1 MPRYRH
7 LVRLANR
14 QLQHW
19 FPGASRQTRLP
30 QANHAFAALHQGN
43 YATIPN
49 YLVTDLR
56 YMDAGDKAQKRQ
68 AGPPGT
74 GLPIAMSAIT
84 TSALDTPSRRS
95 MERTCDDLAIFVIV
109 VVGFVAS
116 LTFRD
121 YGLGWDDYTH
131 AEYADLLLRMYGSGF
146 KDTGALSFANL
157 YMYGGGF
164 DMAAA
169 LLHKVIPLELFE
181 TRRLLGAVVG
191 IIGLSVTWRL
201 GRRVGGP
208 LAGLAALLLLAL
220 CPTFYGH
227 MFMNPKDAPFAVA
240 MVILML
246 GLVRLAE
253 EYPSPS
259 PRTILIVGLG
269 AGLSL
274 GSRILGGLALIY
286 AVIGFLPMLLEE
298 IRTQGGREAVRR
310 FVYVVYTL
318 LPGLILG
325 YLVMGLIW
333 PWSIIEPGNPFHAL
347 SYFSH
352 FFEKPWK
359 EMFDGA
365 LVSVPDMPWSYLPTL
380 FALQL
385 PEVLL
390 GLSIAAAIAT
400 LLALPRADVSGRRKT
415 ILLMLTLAATLPIAV
430 AIVKRPALYNGI
442 RHFIFVIPPM
452 TVLAGTA
459 FAWGMNWLK
468 ENRRSWQPAALAV
481 FSFGLLLPLGEM
493 IRLHPYQYT
502 HFNHIA
508 GTVRGAD
515 YRYMLDYW
523 GLALKQAS
531 DSLREELDERQEV
544 PPRGRKWKVAVCG
557 PQRPAQVALGPD
569 FTIGW
574 DSHAADFAMTLGEFY
589 CKGLTAPVMVEI
601 KRDDVV
607 FARVYDIR
615 GRSIS
620 SLLAIP
626 AP

>member
-1 MPRYRH
+1 
-7 LVRLANR
+7 
-14 QLQHW
+14 
-19 FPGASRQTRLP
+19 
-30 QANHAFAALHQGN
+30 
-43 YATIPN
+43 
-49 YLVTDLR
+49 
-56 YMDAGDKAQKRQ
+56 
-68 AGPPGT
+68 
-74 GLPIAMSAIT
+74 MSSIT
-84 TSALDTPSRRS
+84 TSVIDTPARRS
-95 MERTCDDLAIFVIV
+95 VARACDDLAILVLA
-109 VVGFVAS
+109 VVGLIAI

-169 LLHKVIPLELFE
+169 LLHKVIPLGLFE
-181 TRRLLGAVVG
+181 TRRLLGAIVG
-191 IIGLSVTWRL
+191 MIGLAVTWRL

-208 LAGLAALLLLAL
+208 LAGLATLLLLAL

-253 EYPSPS
+253 EYPQPS

-269 AGLSL
+269 AGLSI
-274 GSRILGGLALIY
+274 GSRILGGLALLY
-286 AVIGFLPMLLEE
+286 ALVGFVPLFMEE
-298 IRTQGGREAVRR
+298 VRAHGARETSQR
-310 FVYVVYTL
+310 FLHVVYVL
-318 LPGLILG
+318 MPGLILG

-333 PWSIIEPGNPFHAL
+333 PWSIMEPDNPFQAL
-347 SYFSH
+347 TYFSH

-390 GLSIAAAIAT
+390 GLSIAGVIGT
-400 LLALPRADVSGRRKT
+400 LALLPRRNVSGRRKT
-415 ILLMLTLAATLPIAV
+415 ILLMLTLAATLPLVIAM
-430 AIVKRPALYNGI
+430 VKRPALYNGI

-459 FAWGMNWLK
+459 FAWGMNWLG
-468 ENRRSWQPAALAV
+468 EHRRSWQPAAVAV
-481 FSFGLLLPLGEM
+481 FSFGLLLSLGEM

-515 YRYMLDYW
+515 DRYMLDYW

-531 DSLREELDERQEV
+531 EGLRQEIVERQET
-544 PPRGRKWKVAVCG
+544 PPKGRKWKVAVCG

>member
-1 MPRYRH
+1 MT
-7 LVRLANR
+7 
-14 QLQHW
+14 
-19 FPGASRQTRLP
+19 S
-30 QANHAFAALHQGN
+30 
-43 YATIPN
+43 
-49 YLVTDLR
+49 
-56 YMDAGDKAQKRQ
+56 
-68 AGPPGT
+68 
-74 GLPIAMSAIT
+74 IT
-84 TSALDTPSRRS
+84 TSAIDTPLRRS
-95 MERTCDDLAIFVIV
+95 VERTCDDLAMLVLAAVAVIA
-109 VVGFVAS
+109 G

-131 AEYADLLLRMYGSGF
+131 AEYADLLLRMFGSGF
-146 KDTGALSFANL
+146 KDTAALSFANL

-164 DMAAA
+164 DMVAA

-181 TRRLLGAVVG
+181 TRRLVGAVVG
-191 IIGLSVTWRL
+191 VIGLAVTWRL
-201 GRRVGGP
+201 GRRIGGP
-208 LAGLAALLLLAL
+208 LAGLASLLLLAL
-220 CPTFYGH
+220 CPIFYGH

-240 MVILML
+240 MIVLML

-253 EYPSPS
+253 EYPQPS

-274 GSRILGGLALIY
+274 GTRILGGLALVY
-286 AVIGFLPMLLEE
+286 AVIGFMPLFLEE
-298 IRTQGGREAVRR
+298 LRSEGLRESVRR
-310 FVYVVYTL
+310 FAHVVYVL
-318 LPGLILG
+318 LPGLVLG

-333 PWSIIEPGNPFHAL
+333 PWSIMEPGNPFEAL
-347 SYFSH
+347 TYFSH

-365 LVSVPDMPWSYLPTL
+365 IVSVPDMPWSYLPTL

-385 PEVLL
+385 PEVMLVL
-390 GLSIAAAIAT
+390 TFGAVIGT
-400 LLALPRADVSGRRKT
+400 LVMLPRREVPARRKT
-415 ILLMLTLAATLPIAV
+415 ILLMLTLAATLPLAIAM
-430 AIVKRPALYNGI
+430 VKRPALYNGI
-442 RHFIFVIPPM
+442 RHFVFVIPPM
-452 TVLAGTA
+452 AVLGGVAFGWAMERLRANHRTWQPVVLAT
-459 FAWGMNWLK
+459 FC
-468 ENRRSWQPAALAV
+468 
-481 FSFGLLLPLGEM
+481 FGLALSLAEM

-515 YRYMLDYW
+515 DRFMLDYW

-531 DSLREELDERQEV
+531 DELREQLVERQEV
-544 PPRGRKWKVAVCG
+544 PPRNRKWKVAVCG

-574 DSHAADFAMTLGEFY
+574 DSNAADFAMTLGEFY
-589 CKGLTAPVMVEI
+589 CKGLTAPVLVEI

-615 GRSIS
+615 GSSIS
-620 SLLAIP
+620 SLLSIP

>member
-1 MPRYRH
+1 
-7 LVRLANR
+7 
-14 QLQHW
+14 
-19 FPGASRQTRLP
+19 
-30 QANHAFAALHQGN
+30 
-43 YATIPN
+43 
-49 YLVTDLR
+49 
-56 YMDAGDKAQKRQ
+56 
-68 AGPPGT
+68 
-74 GLPIAMSAIT
+74 MSSIT
-84 TSALDTPSRRS
+84 TSAFDTPVRRS
-95 MERTCDDLAIFVIV
+95 LEKTCDDLALIV
-109 VVGFVAS
+109 LGVVALIAG

-146 KDTGALSFANL
+146 RDAGALSFANL

-181 TRRLLGAVVG
+181 TRRLLGAAVG
-191 IIGLSVTWRL
+191 VIGLAVTWRL

-208 LAGLAALLLLAL
+208 LAGLATLLLLAL
-220 CPTFYGH
+220 CPTYYGH
-227 MFMNPKDAPFAVA
+227 LFMNPKDAPFAVA
-240 MVILML
+240 MAILLL

-259 PRTILIVGLG
+259 PRTILIVGFG
-269 AGLSL
+269 AGLSI
-274 GSRILGGLALIY
+274 GCRILGGLALVY
-286 AVIGFLPMLLEE
+286 AVAGFLPLWLEE
-298 IRTQGGREAVRR
+298 VRIQGSREAAHR
-310 FVYVVYTL
+310 FAHVIYVLV
-318 LPGLILG
+318 PGLAFG

-333 PWSIIEPGNPFHAL
+333 PWSIMEPGHPFEAL
-347 SYFSH
+347 TYFSH

-390 GLSIAAAIAT
+390 GLLIAGVVGTVMSLSRPEVPA
-400 LLALPRADVSGRRKT
+400 RRKT
-415 ILLMLTLAATLPIAV
+415 IMLMLTLAATLPLLIAM
-430 AIVKRPALYNGI
+430 VKRPALYNGI

-452 TVLAGTA
+452 TVLAGMA
-459 FAWGMNWLK
+459 FARGMNRLG
-468 ENRRSWQPAALAV
+468 ERRRSWQPAALAI
-481 FSFGLLLPLGEM
+481 FAFGLLLPLGEM

-508 GTVRGAD
+508 GTVRTAD
-515 YRYMLDYW
+515 NYFMLDYW

-531 DSLREELDERQEV
+531 EGLREQLDERQEA
-544 PPRGRKWKVAVCG
+544 PPHGRKWKVAVCG
-557 PQRPAQVALGPD
+557 PQRPAQVALGSD

>member
-1 MPRYRH
+1 MP
-7 LVRLANR
+7 
-14 QLQHW
+14 
-19 FPGASRQTRLP
+19 
-30 QANHAFAALHQGN
+30 GN
-43 YATIPN
+43 E
-49 YLVTDLR
+49 
-56 YMDAGDKAQKRQ
+56 AQKRHRP
-68 AGPPGT
+68 ATRDT
-74 GLPIAMSAIT
+74 GLPIAMSSIT
-84 TSALDTPSRRS
+84 TSAIDTPLGRS
-95 MERTCDDLAIFVIV
+95 VERTCDDLAMLVLAV
-109 VVGFVAS
+109 VALIAG

-169 LLHKVIPLELFE
+169 LLHKGIPLDLFE
-181 TRRLLGAVVG
+181 TRSLVVAIVG
-191 IIGLSVTWRL
+191 VIGLAVTWRL

-269 AGLSL
+269 AGLSI
-274 GSRILGGLALIY
+274 GSRILGGLALVY
-286 AVIGFLPMLLEE
+286 AMVGFVPLLLEE
-298 IRTQGGREAVRR
+298 FRTHGARESIRR
-310 FVYVVYTL
+310 FSQVVYVL

-333 PWSIIEPGNPFHAL
+333 PWSIMEPGNPFHAL
-347 SYFSH
+347 TYFSH

-390 GLSIAAAIAT
+390 GLGIAGVGV
-400 LLALPRADVSGRRKT
+400 ALMSLSRADVAPRRKT
-415 ILLMLTLAATLPIAV
+415 ILLMLTLAATLPLVV
-430 AIVKRPALYNGI
+430 AMVKRPALYNGI

-459 FAWGMNWLK
+459 FAQGMNWLK

-493 IRLHPYQYT
+493 IRLHPHQYT

-515 YRYMLDYW
+515 DHYMLDYW
-523 GLALKQAS
+523 GLAFKQAS
-531 DSLREELDERQEV
+531 DGLREQLAERQENG
-544 PPRGRKWKVAVCG
+544 PHRRKWKVAVCG
-557 PQRPAQVALGPD
+557 PQRPAQVGLGPD

-589 CKGLTAPVMVEI
+589 CKGLTAPVLVEI

>member
-1 MPRYRH
+1 M
-7 LVRLANR
+7 
-14 QLQHW
+14 
-19 FPGASRQTRLP
+19 SSITS
-30 QANHAFAALHQGN
+30 
-43 YATIPN
+43 
-49 YLVTDLR
+49 
-56 YMDAGDKAQKRQ
+56 
-68 AGPPGT
+68 
-74 GLPIAMSAIT
+74 SAI
-84 TSALDTPSRRS
+84 DTPARRS
-95 MERTCDDLAIFVIV
+95 VERTCDDLAMLLLA
-109 VVGFVAS
+109 VVGIIAS

-164 DMAAA
+164 DMVAA

-181 TRRLLGAVVG
+181 TRRLVGATVG
-191 IIGLSVTWRL
+191 IIGLAVTWRL
-201 GRRVGGP
+201 ARRVGGP
-208 LAGLAALLLLAL
+208 LAGLATLLLLAL
-220 CPTFYGH
+220 CPTYYGH

-253 EYPSPS
+253 EYPHPS

-269 AGLSL
+269 AGLSI
-274 GSRILGGLALIY
+274 GSRILGGLALVY
-286 AVIGFLPMLLEE
+286 ALAGFVPLFLEE
-298 IRTQGGREAVRR
+298 VRTHGARR
-310 FVYVVYTL
+310 AAQRLGHVFYLL
-318 LPGLILG
+318 LPGLVLG

-333 PWSIIEPGNPFHAL
+333 PWSIVEPGNPFRAL
-347 SYFSH
+347 TYFSH

-365 LVSVPDMPWSYLPTL
+365 LVSVPDMPWFYLPTL

-390 GLSIAAAIAT
+390 ALLIAGVVGTLVTLS
-400 LLALPRADVSGRRKT
+400 RNEVSARRKT
-415 ILLMLTLAATLPIAV
+415 ILLMLTLAAILPLAIAMM
-430 AIVKRPALYNGI
+430 KRPALYNGI
-442 RHFIFVIPPM
+442 RHFVFVIPPM

-459 FAWGMNWLK
+459 FAWGMDWLG
-468 ENRRSWQPAALAV
+468 EHRRIWQPAAVAV
-481 FSFGLLLPLGEM
+481 FSFGLLLTLGEM
-493 IRLHPYQYT
+493 IRLHPYQYAY
-502 HFNHIA
+502 FNHIA

-515 YRYMLDYW
+515 DRYMLDYW

-531 DSLREELDERQEV
+531 DGLHEQLAERQET
-544 PPRGRKWKVAVCG
+544 PPDGRKWKVAVCG

-589 CKGLTAPVMVEI
+589 CKGLSAPVMVEI

>member
-1 MPRYRH
+1 
-7 LVRLANR
+7 
-14 QLQHW
+14 
-19 FPGASRQTRLP
+19 
-30 QANHAFAALHQGN
+30 
-43 YATIPN
+43 
-49 YLVTDLR
+49 
-56 YMDAGDKAQKRQ
+56 
-68 AGPPGT
+68 
-74 GLPIAMSAIT
+74 MSSIT
-84 TSALDTPSRRS
+84 TSVTETPTQRS
-95 MERTCDDLAIFVIV
+95 AERTCDDLAILVLAAVSLIA
-109 VVGFVAS
+109 G

-146 KDTGALSFANL
+146 KDTAALSFANL

-191 IIGLSVTWRL
+191 VIGLAVTWRL

-208 LAGLAALLLLAL
+208 IAGLAALLLLAL
-220 CPTFYGH
+220 CTIYYGH

-269 AGLSL
+269 AGLSI
-274 GSRILGGLALIY
+274 GSRILGGLALLY
-286 AVIGFLPMLLEE
+286 ALIGFVPLLIEE
-298 IRTQGGREAVRR
+298 SRTRGARDAARR
-310 FVYVVYTL
+310 FVHVLYLL
-318 LPGLILG
+318 LPGLALG
-325 YLVMGLIW
+325 YLIMGLIW
-333 PWSIIEPGNPFHAL
+333 PWSIIQFANPFHAL
-347 SYFSH
+347 TYFSH

-380 FALQL
+380 FALQM

-390 GLSIAAAIAT
+390 ALSIAGVIGVVVV
-400 LLALPRADVSGRRKT
+400 LPRSDVTARRKT
-415 ILLMLTLAATLPIAV
+415 ILLMLMLAATLPIAV
-430 AIVKRPALYNGI
+430 AMVKRPALYNGI

-452 TVLAGTA
+452 TVLAGLA
-459 FAWGMNWLK
+459 FAWGMNWVK
-468 ENRRSWQPAALAV
+468 DNRRGWQPAALAV
-481 FSFGLLLPLGEM
+481 FIFGLLLPLGEM

-515 YRYMLDYW
+515 DRFMLDYW
-523 GLALKQAS
+523 GLAFKQAS
-531 DSLREELDERQEV
+531 DGLREQLAEKHEV
-544 PPRGRKWKVAVCG
+544 PPHGRKWKVAVCG

-589 CKGLTAPVMVEI
+589 CKGLSAPVMVEI

-620 SLLAIP
+620 SLLSIP

>member
-1 MPRYRH
+1 
-7 LVRLANR
+7 
-14 QLQHW
+14 
-19 FPGASRQTRLP
+19 
-30 QANHAFAALHQGN
+30 
-43 YATIPN
+43 
-49 YLVTDLR
+49 
-56 YMDAGDKAQKRQ
+56 
-68 AGPPGT
+68 
-74 GLPIAMSAIT
+74 MSSIT
-84 TSALDTPSRRS
+84 TSAIDTPLRRS
-95 MERTCDDLAIFVIV
+95 VERTCDDLAMILLA
-109 VVGFVAS
+109 VVGLVAS
-116 LTFRD
+116 LTFHD

-146 KDTGALSFANL
+146 KDTAALSFANL

-164 DMAAA
+164 DMTAA

-181 TRRLLGAVVG
+181 TRRLLGAIVG
-191 IIGLSVTWRL
+191 IVGLTVTWRL

-253 EYPSPS
+253 EYPYPS

-269 AGLSL
+269 AGLSI
-274 GSRILGGLALIY
+274 GSRILGGFALIY
-286 AVIGFLPMLLEE
+286 AVVGFIPLLTEE
-298 IRTQGGREAVRR
+298 IRAHGTREATRR
-310 FVYVVYTL
+310 FMHVAYTL

-325 YLVMGLIW
+325 YLIMGLIW
-333 PWSIIEPGNPFHAL
+333 PWSIIEPGNPFQAL
-347 SYFSH
+347 TYFSH

-390 GLSIAAAIAT
+390 GLSIAAVIAAV
-400 LLALPRADVSGRRKT
+400 LALPRADISGRRKT
-415 ILLMLTLAATLPIAV
+415 ILLMLTLATVLPIAV

-481 FSFGLLLPLGEM
+481 FSFGLLLSLGEM

-515 YRYMLDYW
+515 YHYMLDYW

-531 DSLREELDERQEV
+531 DSLREELDERHEA
-544 PPRGRKWKVAVCG
+544 PPHGRKWKVAVCG

-601 KRDDVV
+601 KRDDVI

>member
-1 MPRYRH
+1 
-7 LVRLANR
+7 
-14 QLQHW
+14 
-19 FPGASRQTRLP
+19 
-30 QANHAFAALHQGN
+30 
-43 YATIPN
+43 
-49 YLVTDLR
+49 
-56 YMDAGDKAQKRQ
+56 
-68 AGPPGT
+68 
-74 GLPIAMSAIT
+74 MSSIT
-84 TSALDTPSRRS
+84 TSAIDTPARRS
-95 MERTCDDLAIFVIV
+95 VERICDDLAILVLGAVALI
-109 VVGFVAS
+109 AS

-146 KDTGALSFANL
+146 RDTGALSFANL

-191 IIGLSVTWRL
+191 VIGLGVTWRL

-208 LAGLAALLLLAL
+208 LAGLATLLLLAL

-240 MVILML
+240 MVILIL

-253 EYPSPS
+253 EYPQPS
-259 PRTILIVGLG
+259 PRTILIVGFG
-269 AGLSL
+269 AGLSI
-274 GSRILGGLALIY
+274 GCRVLGGLALVY
-286 AVIGFLPMLLEE
+286 AVAGFVPLLLEE
-298 IRTQGGREAVRR
+298 YRTQGAREAAHR
-310 FVYVVYTL
+310 FAHVVYVL
-318 LPGLILG
+318 MPGLVFG

-333 PWSIIEPGNPFHAL
+333 PWSIMEPGHPFEAL

-390 GLSIAAAIAT
+390 GLLVAGVVGTIMS
-400 LLALPRADVSGRRKT
+400 LSRPDVPGRRKT
-415 ILLMLTLAATLPIAV
+415 VLLMLTLAATLPLVIAM
-430 AIVKRPALYNGI
+430 VKRPALYNGI

-452 TVLAGTA
+452 TVLAGLA
-459 FAWGMNWLK
+459 FARGMDRLR
-468 ENRRSWQPAALAV
+468 ENRRSWQPVVLAV
-481 FSFGLLLPLGEM
+481 FAFGLLLPLGEM

-508 GTVRGAD
+508 GTVRAAD
-515 YRYMLDYW
+515 DLFMLDYW

-531 DSLREELDERQEV
+531 DGLREELTERQEA
-544 PPRGRKWKVAVCG
+544 PPHGRKWKVAVCG

-574 DSHAADFAMTLGEFY
+574 DSHSADFAMTLGEFY
-589 CKGLTAPVMVEI
+589 CKGLTAPVLVEI

>member
-1 MPRYRH
+1 MP
-7 LVRLANR
+7 
-14 QLQHW
+14 
-19 FPGASRQTRLP
+19 
-30 QANHAFAALHQGN
+30 GN
-43 YATIPN
+43 E
-49 YLVTDLR
+49 
-56 YMDAGDKAQKRQ
+56 AQKRQ
-68 AGPPGT
+68 SRAATGDT
-74 GLPIAMSAIT
+74 GLPIAMSSIT
-84 TSALDTPSRRS
+84 TSAIETPSRRS
-95 MERTCDDLAIFVIV
+95 VERTCDDLAVLVLAV
-109 VVGFVAS
+109 VALIAG

-146 KDTGALSFANL
+146 SDTGALSFANL

-181 TRRLLGAVVG
+181 TRRLLGAIVG
-191 IIGLSVTWRL
+191 VIGLAVTWRL

-246 GLVRLAE
+246 GIFRLAE

-269 AGLSL
+269 AGLSI

-286 AVIGFLPMLLEE
+286 ALVGFVPLLLEE
-298 IRTQGGREAVRR
+298 IHTHSAREAAHR
-310 FVYVVYTL
+310 FAHVVYGL
-318 LPGLILG
+318 MPGLILG

-333 PWSIIEPGNPFHAL
+333 PWSIMAPGNPFHAL
-347 SYFSH
+347 TYFSH

-390 GLSIAAAIAT
+390 GLSIAAVVAT
-400 LLALPRADVSGRRKT
+400 LLALPRSDVSGRRKT
-415 ILLMLTLAATLPIAV
+415 ILLMLTLAAVLPIAV

-442 RHFIFVIPPM
+442 RHFVFVIPPM
-452 TVLAGTA
+452 AVLAGTA

-468 ENRRSWQPAALAV
+468 QNRRSWQPAAVAV
-481 FSFGLLLPLGEM
+481 FSFGLLLPLAEM

-502 HFNHIA
+502 HFNYIA
-508 GTVRGAD
+508 GTVRAAD
-515 YRYMLDYW
+515 DLFMLDYW
-523 GLALKQAS
+523 GLAFKQAS
-531 DSLREELDERQEV
+531 DGLRDELVED
-544 PPRGRKWKVAVCG
+544 RKST
-557 PQRPAQVALGPD
+557 RL
-569 FTIGW
+569 
-574 DSHAADFAMTLGEFY
+574 
-589 CKGLTAPVMVEI
+589 
-601 KRDDVV
+601 
-607 FARVYDIR
+607 
-615 GRSIS
+615 
-620 SLLAIP
+620 
-626 AP
+626 

>member
-1 MPRYRH
+1 MT
-7 LVRLANR
+7 
-14 QLQHW
+14 
-19 FPGASRQTRLP
+19 S
-30 QANHAFAALHQGN
+30 
-43 YATIPN
+43 
-49 YLVTDLR
+49 
-56 YMDAGDKAQKRQ
+56 
-68 AGPPGT
+68 
-74 GLPIAMSAIT
+74 IT
-84 TSALDTPSRRS
+84 TSAIDTPARRS
-95 MERTCDDLAIFVIV
+95 VERTCDDLAMLVLAAVAVIA
-109 VVGFVAS
+109 G

-131 AEYADLLLRMYGSGF
+131 AEYADLLLRMFGSGF
-146 KDTGALSFANL
+146 KDTAALSFANL

-164 DMAAA
+164 DMVAA

-181 TRRLLGAVVG
+181 TRRLVGAIVG
-191 IIGLSVTWRL
+191 VIGLAVTWRL

-220 CPTFYGH
+220 CPIFYGH

-240 MVILML
+240 MIILML

-253 EYPSPS
+253 EYPQPS

-269 AGLSL
+269 AGLSI
-274 GSRILGGLALIY
+274 GSRILGGLALVY
-286 AVIGFLPMLLEE
+286 ALIGFVPLFLEE
-298 IRTQGGREAVRR
+298 FRIEGAREAARR
-310 FVYVVYTL
+310 FAHTVYVL
-318 LPGLILG
+318 LPGLVLG
-325 YLVMGLIW
+325 YLIMGLIW
-333 PWSIIEPGNPFHAL
+333 PWSIMAPDNPFQAL
-347 SYFSH
+347 TYFSH

-385 PEVLL
+385 PEVMLVL
-390 GLSIAAAIAT
+390 MTGAIGGT
-400 LLALPRADVSGRRKT
+400 LAMLPRRDLPARRKT
-415 ILLMLTLAATLPIAV
+415 ILLMLTLAATLPLVV
-430 AIVKRPALYNGI
+430 AMVKRPALYNGI
-442 RHFIFVIPPM
+442 RHFVFVIPPM
-452 TVLAGTA
+452 AVLGGVA
-459 FAWGMNWLK
+459 FAWIMERLRDK
-468 ENRRSWQPAALAV
+468 HRAWQPVVLAT
-481 FSFGLLLPLGEM
+481 FCFGLALPLAEM

-515 YRYMLDYW
+515 SRFMLDYW

-531 DSLREELDERQEV
+531 DGLRAQIVERQEV

-574 DSHAADFAMTLGEFY
+574 DSNAADFAMTLGEFY

-620 SLLAIP
+620 SLLSIP

>member
-1 MPRYRH
+1 
-7 LVRLANR
+7 
-14 QLQHW
+14 
-19 FPGASRQTRLP
+19 
-30 QANHAFAALHQGN
+30 
-43 YATIPN
+43 
-49 YLVTDLR
+49 
-56 YMDAGDKAQKRQ
+56 
-68 AGPPGT
+68 
-74 GLPIAMSAIT
+74 MSSIT
-84 TSALDTPSRRS
+84 TSATETSARRS
-95 MERTCDDLAIFVIV
+95 VERTCDDIALATLAAIGV
-109 VVGFVAS
+109 VAG

-131 AEYADLLLRMYGSGF
+131 AEYADLLLKMYSSGF
-146 KDTGALSFANL
+146 RDTGALSFANL
-157 YMYGGGF
+157 FMYGGGF

-169 LLHKVIPLELFE
+169 LLHKLIPLELFE

-191 IIGLSVTWRL
+191 LIGLGVTWRL

-208 LAGLAALLLLAL
+208 LAGLVSLLLLAL

-253 EYPSPS
+253 EYPHAS

-269 AGLSL
+269 AGLSI
-274 GSRILGGLALIY
+274 GSRILGGLALVY
-286 AVIGFLPMLLEE
+286 ALAGFLPLFIEE
-298 IRTQGGREAVRR
+298 IRTQGAREAGRR
-310 FVYVVYTL
+310 LLHVLYVL
-318 LPGLILG
+318 LPGLVLG

-333 PWSIIEPGNPFHAL
+333 PWSIIDLANPIRAL
-347 SYFSH
+347 TYFSH

-390 GLSIAAAIAT
+390 ALS
-400 LLALPRADVSGRRKT
+400 LAGVVGACAVLPRNDVTARRKA
-415 ILLMLTLAATLPIAV
+415 ILLMLTLAATLPIAI

-452 TVLAGTA
+452 TVLAGLS
-459 FAWGMNWLK
+459 FAWIMRWLRDK
-468 ENRRSWQPAALAV
+468 ARSWQPVVLAV
-481 FSFGLLLPLGEM
+481 FVFGLLLPLGEM

-502 HFNHIA
+502 HFNHVA

-515 YRYMLDYW
+515 DRFMLDYW
-523 GLALKQAS
+523 GLAFKQAS
-531 DSLREELDERQEV
+531 DDLREQLEEKQEM
-544 PPRGRKWKVAVCG
+544 PPKGRKWKVAVCG

-574 DSHAADFAMTLGEFY
+574 DSHGADFAMTLGEFY
-589 CKGLTAPVMVEI
+589 CKGLSAPVMVEI

-620 SLLAIP
+620 SLLSIP
-626 AP
+626 PP

>member
-1 MPRYRH
+1 MP
-7 LVRLANR
+7 
-14 QLQHW
+14 
-19 FPGASRQTRLP
+19 
-30 QANHAFAALHQGN
+30 GN
-43 YATIPN
+43 E
-49 YLVTDLR
+49 
-56 YMDAGDKAQKRQ
+56 AQKRHNW
-68 AGPPGT
+68 AKRDA
-74 GLPIAMSAIT
+74 GLPIAMSSIT
-84 TSALDTPSRRS
+84 TSAIDTPARRS
-95 MERTCDDLAIFVIV
+95 VERTCDDLAILVLA
-109 VVGFVAS
+109 VVGIVAG

-181 TRRLLGAVVG
+181 TRRLLGAIVG
-191 IIGLSVTWRL
+191 VIGLAVTWRL
-201 GRRVGGP
+201 ARRVGGP

-253 EYPSPS
+253 EYPAAFAADHPDRR
-259 PRTILIVGLG
+259 PRRRPVDRFAYPRRARFDLR
-269 AGLSL
+269 AGRLRAVVRGRDSAPTARAKPPNASL
-274 GSRILGGLALIY
+274 H
-286 AVIGFLPMLLEE
+286 V
-298 IRTQGGREAVRR
+298 
-310 FVYVVYTL
+310 VYVL

-333 PWSIIEPGNPFHAL
+333 PWSIMEPDNPFQAL
-347 SYFSH
+347 TYFSH

-390 GLSIAAAIAT
+390 ALSDRRRHRHVRGAAA
-400 LLALPRADVSGRRKT
+400 PRRSGPPQDHPADADVGGNAAAGDRDGEAPGALQRHPPFHFRDPADDGARRHR
-415 ILLMLTLAATLPIAV
+415 LRLGNELARGKSPQLATC
-430 AIVKRPALYNGI
+430 R
-442 RHFIFVIPPM
+442 
-452 TVLAGTA
+452 
-459 FAWGMNWLK
+459 
-468 ENRRSWQPAALAV
+468 LAV
-481 FSFGLLLPLGEM
+481 FAFGLLLPLGEM

-515 YRYMLDYW
+515 DRFMLDYW

-531 DSLREELDERQEV
+531 DGLREQIAERQEV
-544 PPRGRKWKVAVCG
+544 PPQGRKWKVAVCG

-589 CKGLTAPVMVEI
+589 CKGLTAPVLVEI

>member
-1 MPRYRH
+1 
-7 LVRLANR
+7 
-14 QLQHW
+14 
-19 FPGASRQTRLP
+19 
-30 QANHAFAALHQGN
+30 
-43 YATIPN
+43 
-49 YLVTDLR
+49 
-56 YMDAGDKAQKRQ
+56 
-68 AGPPGT
+68 
-74 GLPIAMSAIT
+74 MSSIT
-84 TSALDTPSRRS
+84 TSTIDTPARRS
-95 MERTCDDLAIFVIV
+95 VERTCDDLAIIV
-109 VVGFVAS
+109 LAAVGLIAS

-146 KDTGALSFANL
+146 KDTAALSFANL

-169 LLHKVIPLELFE
+169 LLHKLIPLELFE

-191 IIGLSVTWRL
+191 LIGLAVTWRL

-208 LAGLAALLLLAL
+208 LAGLATLLLLVL

-227 MFMNPKDAPFAVA
+227 MFMNPKDAPFAVSMA
-240 MVILML
+240 ILML

-259 PRTILIVGLG
+259 PRTVLIIGLG
-269 AGLSL
+269 AGLAI
-274 GSRILGGLALIY
+274 GSRVLGGLALIY
-286 AVIGFLPMLLEE
+286 AVVGFLPLFLEE
-298 IRTQGGREAVRR
+298 IHTHSARDAAHR
-310 FVYVVYTL
+310 FAHVLYVL

-333 PWSIIEPGNPFHAL
+333 PWSIMEPGNPFQAL
-347 SYFSH
+347 TYFSH

-390 GLSIAAAIAT
+390 GLAIAGVVGT
-400 LLALPRADVSGRRKT
+400 FMSLSRKDVPARRKT
-415 ILLMLTLAATLPIAV
+415 ILLMLTLAATLPLVV
-430 AIVKRPALYNGI
+430 AMVKRPALYNGI

-452 TVLAGTA
+452 TVLAGVA
-459 FAWGMNWLK
+459 FAWLMNWLK
-468 ENRRSWQPAALAV
+468 ERHRSWQPAAMAV
-481 FSFGLLLPLGEM
+481 FAFGLLLPLGEM

-508 GTVRGAD
+508 GTVRSAD
-515 YRYMLDYW
+515 NLFMLDYW

-531 DSLREELDERQEV
+531 DSLREELIERQEV
-544 PPRGRKWKVAVCG
+544 PPRGHKWKVAVCG

>member
-1 MPRYRH
+1 
-7 LVRLANR
+7 
-14 QLQHW
+14 
-19 FPGASRQTRLP
+19 
-30 QANHAFAALHQGN
+30 
-43 YATIPN
+43 
-49 YLVTDLR
+49 
-56 YMDAGDKAQKRQ
+56 
-68 AGPPGT
+68 
-74 GLPIAMSAIT
+74 MSSIT
-84 TSALDTPSRRS
+84 TSALEAPARRS
-95 MERTCDDLAIFVIV
+95 VEKTCDDLAFLVLGVVAIV
-109 VVGFVAS
+109 AG

-181 TRRLLGAVVG
+181 TRRLLGAIVG
-191 IIGLSVTWRL
+191 VIGLAITWRL
-201 GRRVGGP
+201 ARRIGGP

-240 MVILML
+240 MMVLIM
-246 GLVRLAE
+246 GLVRLIE
-253 EYPSPS
+253 EYPAPS
-259 PRTILIVGLG
+259 PRTILIVGFG
-269 AGLSL
+269 AGLSI
-274 GSRILGGLALIY
+274 GCRVLGGLALIY
-286 AVIGFLPMLLEE
+286 AVIGFIPLWIAEF
-298 IRTQGGREAVRR
+298 RKQGPREAIHR
-310 FVYVVYTL
+310 FAHVAYVL
-318 LPGLILG
+318 LPGLAFG

-333 PWSIIEPGNPFHAL
+333 PWSIMEPGHPLEAVT
-347 SYFSH
+347 YFSH

-359 EMFDGA
+359 EMFDGN

-390 GLSIAAAIAT
+390 ALLAAAVIAT
-400 LLALPRADVSGRRKT
+400 FMSLSRTDVAAKRKS
-415 ILLMLTLAATLPIAV
+415 IMLMLTLAATLPLVIAM
-430 AIVKRPALYNGI
+430 VKRPALYNGI

-452 TVLAGTA
+452 TVLAGVA
-459 FAWGMNWLK
+459 FARGMDWLG
-468 ENRRSWQPAALAV
+468 ENRRAWQPAALAV
-481 FSFGLLLPLGEM
+481 FAFGLLLPLSEM

-508 GTVRGAD
+508 GTVRTAD
-515 YRYMLDYW
+515 NFFMLDYW

-531 DSLREELDERQEV
+531 DGLREQLAERQEV
-544 PPRGRKWKVAVCG
+544 PPQHRKWKVAVCG

-574 DSHAADFAMTLGEFY
+574 DSNAADFAMTLGEFY
-589 CKGLTAPVMVEI
+589 CKGLAAPVMVEI

>member
-1 MPRYRH
+1 MT
-7 LVRLANR
+7 
-14 QLQHW
+14 
-19 FPGASRQTRLP
+19 S
-30 QANHAFAALHQGN
+30 
-43 YATIPN
+43 
-49 YLVTDLR
+49 
-56 YMDAGDKAQKRQ
+56 
-68 AGPPGT
+68 
-74 GLPIAMSAIT
+74 IT
-84 TSALDTPSRRS
+84 TSAIDTPLRRS
-95 MERTCDDLAIFVIV
+95 VERTCDDLAMLVLAAVAVIA
-109 VVGFVAS
+109 G

-131 AEYADLLLRMYGSGF
+131 AEYADLLLRMFGSGF
-146 KDTGALSFANL
+146 KDTAALSFANL

-164 DMAAA
+164 DMVAA
-169 LLHKVIPLELFE
+169 LLHKIIPLELFE
-181 TRRLLGAVVG
+181 TRRLVGAIVGVVG
-191 IIGLSVTWRL
+191 LAVTWRL
-201 GRRVGGP
+201 GRRIGGP
-208 LAGLAALLLLAL
+208 LAGLASLLLLAL
-220 CPTFYGH
+220 CPIFYGH

-240 MVILML
+240 MIILML

-253 EYPSPS
+253 EYPKPS

-274 GSRILGGLALIY
+274 GCRVLGGLALVY
-286 AVIGFLPMLLEE
+286 AVLGFVPLFLEE
-298 IRTQGGREAVRR
+298 LRSEGLRESVRR
-310 FVYVVYTL
+310 FAHVVYVL
-318 LPGLILG
+318 LPGLAFG

-333 PWSIIEPGNPFHAL
+333 PWSIMEPGNPFEAL
-347 SYFSH
+347 TYFSH

-365 LVSVPDMPWSYLPTL
+365 IVSVPDMPWSYLPTL

-385 PEVLL
+385 PEVMLVL
-390 GLSIAAAIAT
+390 MAGAVVSTFAM
-400 LLALPRADVSGRRKT
+400 LPRSEVPARRKT
-415 ILLMLTLAATLPIAV
+415 IMLMLTLAATLPLAIAM
-430 AIVKRPALYNGI
+430 VKRPALYNGI
-442 RHFIFVIPPM
+442 RHFVFVIPPM
-452 TVLAGTA
+452 AVLGGVA
-459 FAWGMNWLK
+459 FAWAMERLRANH
-468 ENRRSWQPAALAV
+468 RTWQPVVLAT
-481 FSFGLLLPLGEM
+481 FCFGLALSLAEM

-515 YRYMLDYW
+515 DRFMLDYW

-531 DSLREELDERQEV
+531 DELREQIVERQEV
-544 PPRGRKWKVAVCG
+544 PPTNRKWKVAVCG

-574 DSHAADFAMTLGEFY
+574 DSNAADFAMTLGEFY

-620 SLLAIP
+620 SLLSIP

>member
-1 MPRYRH
+1 
-7 LVRLANR
+7 
-14 QLQHW
+14 
-19 FPGASRQTRLP
+19 
-30 QANHAFAALHQGN
+30 
-43 YATIPN
+43 
-49 YLVTDLR
+49 
-56 YMDAGDKAQKRQ
+56 
-68 AGPPGT
+68 
-74 GLPIAMSAIT
+74 MSSIT
-84 TSALDTPSRRS
+84 TSIIVTPLRRS
-95 MERTCDDLAIFVIV
+95 VERTSDDLAIVALVAVALI
-109 VVGFVAS
+109 AS

-146 KDTGALSFANL
+146 KDTAALSFANL

-169 LLHKVIPLELFE
+169 LLHKIIPLELFE

-191 IIGLSVTWRL
+191 GIGLAVTWRL
-201 GRRVGGP
+201 ARRVGGP
-208 LAGLAALLLLAL
+208 LAGLATLLLLAL

-253 EYPSPS
+253 EYPQPS

-269 AGLSL
+269 AGLSI

-286 AVIGFLPMLLEE
+286 AVIGFLPLFLEE
-298 IRTQGGREAVRR
+298 IHTHSARDAAHR
-310 FVYVVYTL
+310 FLRVLYVMM
-318 LPGLILG
+318 PGLILG

-333 PWSIIEPGNPFHAL
+333 PWSIMEPGNPFQAL
-347 SYFSH
+347 TYFSH

-385 PEVLL
+385 PEILL
-390 GLSIAAAIAT
+390 GLTIAGVVGT
-400 LLALPRADVSGRRKT
+400 FMSLSRKDVPARRKT
-415 ILLMLTLAATLPIAV
+415 ILLMLTLAATLPLV
-430 AIVKRPALYNGI
+430 AAMVKRPALYNGI

-459 FAWGMNWLK
+459 FAWLMNWRK
-468 ENRRSWQPAALAV
+468 EHRRSGHPAVLAV
-481 FSFGLLLPLGEM
+481 FAFGLMLPLGEM

-508 GTVRGAD
+508 GTVRAAD
-515 YRYMLDYW
+515 DLFMLDYW

-531 DSLREELDERQEV
+531 DSLREELTERQETA
-544 PPRGRKWKVAVCG
+544 PRGRKWKVAVCG

-574 DSHAADFAMTLGEFY
+574 DGHAADFGMALGKFY
-589 CKGLTAPVMVEI
+589 CKGLTAPVMLEI

>member
-1 MPRYRH
+1 
-7 LVRLANR
+7 
-14 QLQHW
+14 
-19 FPGASRQTRLP
+19 
-30 QANHAFAALHQGN
+30 
-43 YATIPN
+43 
-49 YLVTDLR
+49 
-56 YMDAGDKAQKRQ
+56 
-68 AGPPGT
+68 
-74 GLPIAMSAIT
+74 MSSIT
-84 TSALDTPSRRS
+84 TSTIVMPSRRS
-95 MERTCDDLAIFVIV
+95 VERTSDDLAILVLV
-109 VVGFVAS
+109 VVGLIAS

-169 LLHKVIPLELFE
+169 LLHRIIPLELFE

-191 IIGLSVTWRL
+191 IIGLAVTWRL

-240 MVILML
+240 MVILVL

-259 PRTILIVGLG
+259 PRTILIVGVG
-269 AGLSL
+269 AGLSI
-274 GSRILGGLALIY
+274 GSRILGGLGLIY
-286 AVIGFLPMLLEE
+286 GLVGFVPLLVAEVHN
-298 IRTQGGREAVRR
+298 QGAPEAARR
-310 FVYVVYTL
+310 LIQVAYAL
-318 LPGLILG
+318 LPSLILG
-325 YLVMGLIW
+325 YLIMGLIW
-333 PWSIIEPGNPFHAL
+333 PWSIMQPGNPFGAL
-347 SYFSH
+347 NYFSH

-365 LVSVPDMPWSYLPTL
+365 LVLVPDMPWSYLPTL

-390 GLSIAAAIAT
+390 GLAIAGGAGT
-400 LLALPRADVSGRRKT
+400 LVALARGDVPARRKT
-415 ILLMLTLAATLPIAV
+415 ILLIVTLAATLPLAIAM
-430 AIVKRPALYNGI
+430 AKRPALYNGI

-459 FAWGMNWLK
+459 FAWGMQWLR
-468 ENRRSWQPAALAV
+468 ENRRLWQPAAV
-481 FSFGLLLPLGEM
+481 VIFSFGLLLPLSEM
-493 IRLHPYQYT
+493 IRLHPYEYT

-515 YRYMLDYW
+515 DLYMLDYW

-531 DSLREELDERQEV
+531 DGLREQLAERQEAA
-544 PPRGRKWKVAVCG
+544 PQGRKWKVAVCG

-589 CKGLTAPVMVEI
+589 CKGLLAPVMVEI
-601 KRDDVV
+601 KRDGVV

>member
-1 MPRYRH
+1 
-7 LVRLANR
+7 
-14 QLQHW
+14 
-19 FPGASRQTRLP
+19 
-30 QANHAFAALHQGN
+30 
-43 YATIPN
+43 
-49 YLVTDLR
+49 
-56 YMDAGDKAQKRQ
+56 
-68 AGPPGT
+68 
-74 GLPIAMSAIT
+74 MSSIT
-84 TSALDTPSRRS
+84 TSAIETPSRRS
-95 MERTCDDLAIFVIV
+95 VERTFDDLALCVLLA
-109 VVGFVAS
+109 VGLIAG

-131 AEYADLLLRMYGSGF
+131 AEYADLLLKMYGSGF

-181 TRRLLGAVVG
+181 TRRLLGAIVG
-191 IIGLSVTWRL
+191 VIGLAVTWRL

-208 LAGLAALLLLAL
+208 LAGLVALLLLAL

-240 MVILML
+240 MAVLML

-253 EYPSPS
+253 EYPQAS
-259 PRTILIVGLG
+259 PRTILIIGLG
-269 AGLSL
+269 SGLSI
-274 GSRILGGLALIY
+274 GSRILGGLALVY
-286 AVIGFLPMLLEE
+286 ALIGFLPLFIEE
-298 IRTQGGREAVRR
+298 VRKQGARAAIGR
-310 FVYVVYTL
+310 FVHVLYTL
-318 LPGLILG
+318 LPGLVLG
-325 YLVMGLIW
+325 YLIMGLIW
-333 PWSIIEPGNPFHAL
+333 PWSIIELGNPFHAL
-347 SYFSH
+347 TYFSH

-390 GLSIAAAIAT
+390 VLS
-400 LLALPRADVSGRRKT
+400 LAGVVGTFIVLPRSDVTARRKT
-415 ILLMLTLAATLPIAV
+415 ILLMLTLAAAMPIAI

-452 TVLAGTA
+452 TVLAGLT
-459 FAWGMNWLK
+459 FEWIMRWLK
-468 ENRRSWQPAALAV
+468 DNRRSWQPAVLAV
-481 FSFGLLLPLGEM
+481 FVFGLLLPLGEM

-502 HFNHIA
+502 HFNHLA

-515 YRYMLDYW
+515 DRFMLDYW
-523 GLALKQAS
+523 GLAFKQAS
-531 DSLREELDERQEV
+531 DDLRDQLEEKHEV
-544 PPRGRKWKVAVCG
+544 PPHGRKWKVAVCG

-589 CKGLTAPVMVEI
+589 CKGLSAPVLVEI

-620 SLLAIP
+620 SLLSIP

>member
-1 MPRYRH
+1 
-7 LVRLANR
+7 
-14 QLQHW
+14 
-19 FPGASRQTRLP
+19 
-30 QANHAFAALHQGN
+30 
-43 YATIPN
+43 
-49 YLVTDLR
+49 
-56 YMDAGDKAQKRQ
+56 
-68 AGPPGT
+68 
-74 GLPIAMSAIT
+74 MSSIT
-84 TSALDTPSRRS
+84 TSTIDMPSRRS
-95 MERTCDDLAIFVIV
+95 VERTCDDLAWLALA
-109 VVGFVAS
+109 VVGLIAS

-164 DMAAA
+164 DMVAA

-181 TRRLLGAVVG
+181 TRRLLGALVG
-191 IIGLSVTWRL
+191 VIGLAVTWRL
-201 GRRVGGP
+201 ARRVGGP

-220 CPTFYGH
+220 CPTYYGH

-240 MVILML
+240 MAILML

-253 EYPSPS
+253 EYPQPS

-274 GSRILGGLALIY
+274 GSRVLGGLALVY
-286 AVIGFLPMLLEE
+286 AVAGFMPLFLEE
-298 IRTQGGREAVRR
+298 IRSHGARDAVKR
-310 FVYVVYTL
+310 FAHVVYVL

-333 PWSIIEPGNPFHAL
+333 PWSIMQPANPFRAL
-347 SYFSH
+347 TYFSH

-390 GLSIAAAIAT
+390 
-400 LLALPRADVSGRRKT
+400 ALIFAGVAGTVVALTRGDVSARRKT
-415 ILLMLTLAATLPIAV
+415 ILLMLTLAATLPLVIAM
-430 AIVKRPALYNGI
+430 VKRPALYNGI

-452 TVLAGTA
+452 TVLAGIT
-459 FAWGMNWLK
+459 FAWGMNWLRD
-468 ENRRSWQPAALAV
+468 NRRSWQPAALAM
-481 FSFGLLLPLGEM
+481 FSFGLLLPLSEM

-508 GTVRGAD
+508 GTVRAVD
-515 YRYMLDYW
+515 DLYMLDYW
-523 GLALKQAS
+523 GLAFKQAS
-531 DSLREELDERQEV
+531 DGLREQLDERQEIA
-544 PPRGRKWKVAVCG
+544 PHGRKWKVAVCG
-557 PQRPAQVALGPD
+557 PQRPAQVALGTD

>member
-1 MPRYRH
+1 MSTII
-7 LVRLANR
+7 
-14 QLQHW
+14 
-19 FPGASRQTRLP
+19 AST
-30 QANHAFAALHQGN
+30 F
-43 YATIPN
+43 
-49 YLVTDLR
+49 
-56 YMDAGDKAQKRQ
+56 
-68 AGPPGT
+68 
-74 GLPIAMSAIT
+74 
-84 TSALDTPSRRS
+84 DTPARRS
-95 MERTCDDLAIFVIV
+95 VEKTCDDLAMVALAV
-109 VVGFVAS
+109 VALIAG

-146 KDTGALSFANL
+146 KDTAALSFANL

-169 LLHKVIPLELFE
+169 LLHKLIPLELFE
-181 TRRLLGAVVG
+181 TRRLLGAIVG
-191 IIGLSVTWRL
+191 LIGLTVTWRL

-253 EYPSPS
+253 EYPSPT

-269 AGLSL
+269 TGLSL
-274 GSRILGGLALIY
+274 GSRILGGLAFLY
-286 AVIGFLPMLLEE
+286 AAVGFIPLLMDE
-298 IRTQGGREAVRR
+298 IRNNGAREAAHR
-310 FVYVVYTL
+310 FLHVASVL
-318 LPGLILG
+318 LPGLVVG

-333 PWSIIEPGNPFHAL
+333 PWSVMEPGNPIQAL
-347 SYFSH
+347 TYFSQ

-385 PEVLL
+385 PEILLVLAVTGVAGTIMSL
-390 GLSIAAAIAT
+390 RRT
-400 LLALPRADVSGRRKT
+400 DVPARRKT
-415 ILLMLTLAATLPIAV
+415 ILLMLTLAATLPLIIAM
-430 AIVKRPALYNGI
+430 VKRPALYNGI

-452 TVLAGTA
+452 TVLAGVA
-459 FAWGMNWLK
+459 FAWLMDWLR
-468 ENRRSWQPAALAV
+468 EHHRRWQPAVLAV
-481 FSFGLLLPLGEM
+481 FAFGLMLPLGEM

-515 YRYMLDYW
+515 DLFMLDYW

-531 DSLREELDERQEV
+531 DGLREELIDRQEV
-544 PPRGRKWKVAVCG
+544 APNGRKWKVAVCG

-620 SLLAIP
+620 SLLSIP

>member
-1 MPRYRH
+1 MT
-7 LVRLANR
+7 
-14 QLQHW
+14 
-19 FPGASRQTRLP
+19 S
-30 QANHAFAALHQGN
+30 
-43 YATIPN
+43 
-49 YLVTDLR
+49 
-56 YMDAGDKAQKRQ
+56 
-68 AGPPGT
+68 
-74 GLPIAMSAIT
+74 IT
-84 TSALDTPSRRS
+84 TSDIDLPQRRS
-95 MERTCDDLAIFVIV
+95 VERTCDDLAIFVLGVIGIV
-109 VVGFVAS
+109 AAF
-116 LTFRD
+116 TFRD

-131 AEYADLLLRMYGSGF
+131 AEYADLLLRMYGTGF

-169 LLHKVIPLELFE
+169 LLHKIIPLELFE
-181 TRRLLGAVVG
+181 TRRLLGAIVG
-191 IIGLSVTWRL
+191 VIGLAVTWRL

-227 MFMNPKDAPFAVA
+227 MFMNPKDAPFAVS
-240 MVILML
+240 MLILML
-246 GLVRLAE
+246 GLVRLVE
-253 EYPSPS
+253 EYPQPS

-269 AGLSL
+269 AGLAI

-286 AVIGFLPMLLEE
+286 ALIGFVPLLIDEV
-298 IRTQGGREAVRR
+298 RSHGGREAAHR
-310 FVYVVYTL
+310 FLHVLHVL
-318 LPGLILG
+318 LPGLVLG

-333 PWSIIEPGNPFHAL
+333 PWSIMEFDNPIHAL
-347 SYFSH
+347 TYFSH

-390 GLSIAAAIAT
+390 ALAISGAAIA
-400 LLALPRADVSGRRKT
+400 LMSLSRSEVSSRRKT
-415 ILLMLTLAATLPIAV
+415 ILLMLTLAALLPLLI

-452 TVLAGTA
+452 AVLGGMA
-459 FAWGMNWLK
+459 FAALMDWLRV
-468 ENRRSWQPAALAV
+468 NHRGAQAAALAV
-481 FSFGLLLPLGEM
+481 FCFGLMLPLAEM

-502 HFNHIA
+502 HFNYIA

-515 YRYMLDYW
+515 DYYMLDYW

-531 DSLREELDERQEV
+531 DALRDEIVERQEA
-544 PPRGRKWKVAVCG
+544 PPHGRKWKVAVCG

-589 CKGLTAPVMVEI
+589 CKGLTAPVIAEI

-615 GRSIS
+615 GRTIS